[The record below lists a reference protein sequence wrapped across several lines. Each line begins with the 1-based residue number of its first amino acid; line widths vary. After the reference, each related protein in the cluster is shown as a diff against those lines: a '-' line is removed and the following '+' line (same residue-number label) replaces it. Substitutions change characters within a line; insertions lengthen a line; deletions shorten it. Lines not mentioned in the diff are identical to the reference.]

1 MKLGVR
7 IFLAYLFFALISG
20 AMHAGLFWT
29 FSSAESNSPSVEV
42 SLPPVVSVHTDP
54 SLPEPPPQFR
64 ETLEEADVPSLAE
77 VPADEMEEEVFP
89 EPEPE
94 SEPKHELQLAPEPE
108 PELEP
113 EPEPELKNHA
123 EKSINSIREY
133 RRYLA
138 KEMPPPGGKDPY
150 IPKIHFGSNP
160 NQENLEI
167 MEYFGMEVI
176 AYPPGQNYYI
186 YIEPK
191 NALFRK
197 NTDIEYLDNYSN
209 RVIFRSSPW
218 FERLKEQA
226 AEEVGVSAKK
236 LVIAQLLR
244 PSTAHYIAWKQKQAA
259 ALAGVSLE
267 EVDACEAR
275 FVRSG
280 MGIWIVRIESVRL
293 RTGGAISVLDEE
305 WARVSGG
312 GR

>member
-1 MKLGVR
+1 MKLGIR

-20 AMHAGLFWT
+20 AIHAGLFWT
-29 FSSAESNSPSVEV
+29 FSSERSNPPSVEV
-42 SLPPVVSVHTDP
+42 SLPPVVSVRTENP
-54 SLPEPPPQFR
+54 MPEPPPQFR
-64 ETLEEADVPSLAE
+64 ETLEEEIPSASDVPAKE
-77 VPADEMEEEVFP
+77 IPPGP
-89 EPEPE
+89 EALVKKSVAHPLPE
-94 SEPKHELQLAPEPE
+94 PEPE

-113 EPEPELKNHA
+113 ESEPDPGNLS
-123 EKSINSIREY
+123 EKAIHSIQEY
-133 RRYLA
+133 RRYLE
-138 KEMPPPGGKDPY
+138 KEMPPPGGKDAY

-160 NQENLEI
+160 SQENLEI

-186 YIEPK
+186 YIEPRTE
-191 NALFRK
+191 LFRK

-218 FERLKEQA
+218 FKRLKGRA
-226 AEEVGVSAKK
+226 AEEVGVSAKQ

-275 FVRSG
+275 FVRA
-280 MGIWIVRIESVRL
+280 GIGVWIVRVETVRL
-293 RTGGAISVLDEE
+293 RKGGKISVLDEE

>member
-1 MKLGVR
+1 MKLGIR

-20 AMHAGLFWT
+20 AIHAGLFWT
-29 FSSAESNSPSVEV
+29 FSSEGSNAPSVEV
-42 SLPPVVSVHTDP
+42 SLPPVVSVRTENP
-54 SLPEPPPQFR
+54 MPEPPPQFR
-64 ETLEEADVPSLAE
+64 ETLEEEEIPSTSE
-77 VPADEMEEEVFP
+77 VPAKEIPPGP
-89 EPEPE
+89 EALVKKSVAHP
-94 SEPKHELQLAPEPE
+94 Q

-113 EPEPELKNHA
+113 EPEPDPGNLS
-123 EKSINSIREY
+123 EKAIHSIQEY

-138 KEMPPPGGKDPY
+138 KELPPPGGKDAY

-186 YIEPK
+186 YIEPRTE
-191 NALFRK
+191 LFRK

-218 FERLKEQA
+218 FKRLKGRA
-226 AEEVGVSAKK
+226 AEEVGVSARQ

-275 FVRSG
+275 FVRA
-280 MGIWIVRIESVRL
+280 GIGVWIVRIESVRL
-293 RTGGAISVLDEE
+293 RKGGKISVLDEE

-312 GR
+312 VR